1 MVALIIMGW
10 SLAYYQWYAVCTYLE
25 ILSGPCHTP
34 HFSPCTPPCPSRY
47 HEIRRLLCCTSE
59 DIISGDEAEENKKNE
74 GNDSVSAALARS
86 LCSVQLYEER
96 RKDINKAP
104 IDVATDSPGFFTPA
118 WIH

>member
-1 MVALIIMGW
+1 MRCM
-10 SLAYYQWYAVCTYLE
+10 
-25 ILSGPCHTP
+25 
-34 HFSPCTPPCPSRY
+34 
-47 HEIRRLLCCTSE
+47 SE
-59 DIISGDEAEENKKNE
+59 DILSGDEAEENKKKE

-96 RKDINKAP
+96 RKDTKKAS